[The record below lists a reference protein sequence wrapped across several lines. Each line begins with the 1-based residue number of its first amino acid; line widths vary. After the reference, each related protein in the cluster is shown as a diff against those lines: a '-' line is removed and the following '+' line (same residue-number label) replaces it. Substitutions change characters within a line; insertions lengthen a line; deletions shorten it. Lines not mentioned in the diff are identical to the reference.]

1 MAEDDS
7 TEVKSLGRASLRDVA
22 SRAGVSVASAS
33 NVLNFRRRRDDPIGR
48 AVLTAAKDLGYR
60 ANAMAANLRRATP
73 RLVGV
78 VLPDFE
84 NPYFGALLSALEREA
99 GASGYRLTAATSHDD
114 PAIEAREVGALLD
127 WRVAGLL
134 VAPTIGTLPDSFAQA
149 GVPIVV
155 VDRVAG
161 AVGADEVSADNE
173 EAAGEVT
180 RRLIA
185 LGHRH
190 ILVALSDAL
199 VLNMAERLRG
209 IEAAAAESG
218 LEIRLDRLM
227 CGWSVES
234 ADRAFEKHSGGKG
247 APTAIFALHNL
258 AALAAYGAVERQGL
272 KPGRDIALVSF
283 DDAAWMSHMHPAVA
297 AVAQPIE
304 EIARIAWARLLARIG
319 GDAGPARSE
328 RVTCRFSERGTMIP
342 P

>member
-1 MAEDDS
+1 MPEDLRLPPKGS
-7 TEVKSLGRASLRDVA
+7 SRVSLRDVA
-22 SRAGVSVASAS
+22 ARAGVSVACAS
-33 NVLNFRRRRDDPIGR
+33 NVLNLRRRQDDPIGR

-60 ANAMAANLRRATP
+60 ANAMAANLRRATS

-114 PAIEAREVGALLD
+114 PAVEAREVGALLD

-134 VAPTIGTLPDSFAQA
+134 VAPTMRSLPDSFAQA

-173 EAAGEVT
+173 GAAGEVT
-180 RRLIA
+180 RQLIA

-190 ILVALSDAL
+190 ILVAYSDPL
-199 VLNMAERLRG
+199 VLNMVERLRG
-209 IEAAAAESG
+209 IEAAIAESG
-218 LEIRLDRLM
+218 LEFRLDRLM
-227 CGWSVES
+227 CGWSVDS
-234 ADRAFEKHSGGKG
+234 ADRAFEAHLAGQQV
-247 APTAIFALHNL
+247 PTAIFALHNL
-258 AALAAYGAVERQGL
+258 ATLAAYGAVERQGL
-272 KPGRDIALVSF
+272 KPGRDIALVGF

-304 EIARIAWARLLARIG
+304 EIARIAWERLLARIG
-319 GDAGPARSE
+319 GEVGPVRSE
-328 RVTCRFSERGTMIP
+328 RVTCRFNERGTMIP